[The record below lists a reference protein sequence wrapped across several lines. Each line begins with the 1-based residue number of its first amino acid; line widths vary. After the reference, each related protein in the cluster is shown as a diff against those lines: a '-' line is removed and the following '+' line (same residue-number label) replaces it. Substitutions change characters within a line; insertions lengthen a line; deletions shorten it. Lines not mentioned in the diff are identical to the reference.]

1 MLLYPID
8 ADRNECSK
16 VDVYYKYSIFC
27 YKNRIKC
34 GNTGYKKNRLEFQ
47 NGFFIGIVM
56 YIISGSLRHKHRQQ
70 LPLQLHSWLGEGG

>member
-1 MLLYPID
+1 MLFYPID

-34 GNTGYKKNRLEFQ
+34 GNTGYKKTVLNFKTVFL
-47 NGFFIGIVM
+47 
-56 YIISGSLRHKHRQQ
+56 
-70 LPLQLHSWLGEGG
+70 

>member
-1 MLLYPID
+1 MLFYPID

-27 YKNRIKC
+27 YKNRVKC

-47 NGFFIGIVM
+47 NGF
-56 YIISGSLRHKHRQQ
+56 L
-70 LPLQLHSWLGEGG
+70 